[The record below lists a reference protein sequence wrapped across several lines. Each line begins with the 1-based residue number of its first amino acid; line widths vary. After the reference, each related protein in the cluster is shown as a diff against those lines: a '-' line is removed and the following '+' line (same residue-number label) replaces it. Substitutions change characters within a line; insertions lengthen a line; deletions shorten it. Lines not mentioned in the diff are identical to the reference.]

1 MASYEEM
8 NLSPETMRAI
18 ERMGFTEPT
27 EIQAKAIPA
36 MMAGSEMI
44 AKAPTGTGKTCAF
57 GIPIIEKIDAAVPHV
72 QAIILCPTRELCTQ
86 IAEDLQNLAFF
97 RPELKVAAVYGGQP
111 IDKQI
116 KALKRGAQIVAATPG
131 RMLDHLHRKTIN
143 LSKVS
148 MAVLDEADEMLD
160 MGFYKDVCKI
170 LDMLPKTRQ
179 MVMFSATI
187 SREVMDIGW
196 LYQHDPLELTVEP
209 MQASQPKITQYAIES
224 AGRQKLADLAYILGD
239 RAYKRVMIF
248 CNTKYTTTSLAG
260 QLRDRGF
267 NADCLNGDMRQSE
280 RNAIMAAFRE
290 GKISI
295 LVATDVAARGIDV
308 DDVDAVVNFEIP
320 PENEYY
326 THRIGRTGR
335 ARKEGVS
342 YVFYSG
348 EEIGRLRTILKY
360 TRSKVTELE
369 FNERDELVEALTP
382 KLT

>member
-1 MASYEEM
+1 MASYAEM

-18 ERMGFTEPT
+18 ERMGFEEPT
-27 EIQAKAIPA
+27 GIQAKAIP
-36 MMAGSEMI
+36 MMMEGREII

-57 GIPIIEKIDAAVPHV
+57 GVPIAEKIDASLPYV
-72 QAIILCPTRELCTQ
+72 QAIVLCPTRELCTQ
-86 IAEDLQNLAFF
+86 IAADLAELAFF
-97 RPELKVAAVYGGQP
+97 KPDIKVASIYGGQP

-148 MAVLDEADEMLD
+148 VAVLDEADEMLD

-170 LDMLPKTRQ
+170 LDKLPKERQ

-196 LYQHDPLELTVEP
+196 LYQHDTVELTVEP
-209 MQASQPKITQYAIES
+209 VKESQPKITQYAIES
-224 AGRQKLADLAYILGD
+224 SGRQKLADLAYVLKE
-239 RAYKRVMIF
+239 RQYHRVMIF
-248 CNTKYTTTSLAG
+248 CNTKYSTTSLAG

-280 RNAIMAAFRE
+280 RNAIMTSFRE

-308 DDVDAVVNFEIP
+308 DDVDAVVNYEIP

-335 ARKEGVS
+335 AQKEGVS
-342 YVFYSG
+342 YVFFSADD
-348 EEIGRLRTILKY
+348 IRRLRTILKY
-360 TRSKVTELE
+360 TRSQVTELE
-369 FNERDELVEALTP
+369 FNEQDELVEALSP
-382 KLT
+382 KLS